1 MPRIQFN
8 NFDVF
13 LSMEEMISYDPD
25 ITEMFLEICKNVDIR
40 QTEQQEY
47 SIAIIPKKYL
57 DFNDYGDFDTND
69 LL

>member
-13 LSMEEMISYDPD
+13 LSMEEMTSYDPD
-25 ITEMFLEICKNVDIR
+25 ITEMFLEICKNVDAR

-47 SIAIIPKKYL
+47 SIAIIPKNYL
-57 DFNDYGDFDTND
+57 DFSDYGDFGTND

>member
-25 ITEMFLEICKNVDIR
+25 IIEMFLEICKNVDIR

-57 DFNDYGDFDTND
+57 DFYGDLDTND

>member
-13 LSMEEMISYDPD
+13 ISMKEMISYDPD
-25 ITEMFLEICKNVDIR
+25 ITEMFLEICKNVDMR

-47 SIAIIPKKYL
+47 FITIIPKKY
-57 DFNDYGDFDTND
+57 DYGDFGTND

>member
-25 ITEMFLEICKNVDIR
+25 ITERFLEICKNVDIR

-47 SIAIIPKKYL
+47 SIAIIPKKY
-57 DFNDYGDFDTND
+57 YGDFGTND

>member
-25 ITEMFLEICKNVDIR
+25 IIEMFLEICKNVDIR

-57 DFNDYGDFDTND
+57 DFYGDFDTND

>member
-25 ITEMFLEICKNVDIR
+25 ITEKFLEICKNVDIR

-57 DFNDYGDFDTND
+57 YGDFGTND